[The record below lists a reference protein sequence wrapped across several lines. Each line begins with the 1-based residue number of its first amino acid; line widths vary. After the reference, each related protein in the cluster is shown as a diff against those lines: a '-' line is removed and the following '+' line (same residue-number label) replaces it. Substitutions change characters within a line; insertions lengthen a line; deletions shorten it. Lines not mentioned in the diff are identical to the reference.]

1 MSGMIG
7 VFSQDEK
14 DDIHPFLYQGIMSLQ
29 HRGQKGFGY
38 VVSGHSQYG
47 DDLLADAV
55 LQNTSG
61 HVGLA
66 FVKYAFTKEKQNEPP
81 QPKRVSNYFMT
92 YDGSISYFK
101 ESLDD
106 LVALHQKMLKHQG
119 AFTFIIVSDDK
130 LVAMRDPWGIK
141 PLVMGRLDDIWI
153 VASETCALESIQA
166 EEIRDVNPGEMVII
180 DKTGC
185 TFYQNVYSVMT
196 PCLFEYIYI
205 ARPDSTMNGVSIYEA
220 RKNMG
225 KQLFKESPIE
235 ADVVIGAPDSGLI
248 AALGYAQAAGIP
260 YEKGIVKNK
269 YIGRTFIEP
278 DPRIRKKNVD
288 VKLAAIPSVV
298 KDKDIVLVEDS
309 IVRGTT
315 IQKTIQILKNH
326 GAKKVH
332 VRVSSPPIIYEENT
346 SIDIPNKKDLMSY
359 GKTVEEV
366 REIIGCDSLYFL
378 SLEGLKEA
386 IGSEHFYTQYFDGI
400 SPFKGEKY
408 DI

>member
-7 VFSQDEK
+7 VFSQNDQE
-14 DDIHPFLYQGIMSLQ
+14 DIHPFLYQGIMSLQ

-38 VVSGHSQYG
+38 VVNEQAQYG
-47 DDLLADAV
+47 NDLLADAM
-55 LQNTSG
+55 LRSYKG
-61 HVGLA
+61 HVGIA
-66 FVKYAFTKEKQNEPP
+66 FVKYAFTKEKQNEPML
-81 QPKRVSNYFMT
+81 PKRVNDSFMT

-101 ESLDD
+101 DSLDD
-106 LVALHQKMLKHQG
+106 LVKLHHKMLKHQG
-119 AFTFIIVSDDK
+119 AFAFIVVAKDRLI
-130 LVAMRDPWGIK
+130 AMRDPWGIK

-153 VASETCALESIQA
+153 VASETCALESINA
-166 EEIRDVNPGEMVII
+166 NEIRDVNPGEMVII
-180 DKTGC
+180 DKFGC
-185 TFYQNVYSVMT
+185 TFYQNVYTVMT

-225 KQLFKESPIE
+225 KQLFKEAPVD

-278 DPRIRKKNVD
+278 DPRIRKNNVD

-298 KDKDIVLVEDS
+298 KDKEIILVEDS

-315 IQKTIQILKNH
+315 IQKTIKILKNH

-332 VRVSSPPIIYEENT
+332 VRVSSPPIIFEENT

-366 REIIGCDSLYFL
+366 RDIIGCDSLYFL
-378 SLEGLKEA
+378 SLEGLKKA
-386 IGSEHFYTQYFDGI
+386 IGNEHFYTQYFDGE
-400 SPFKGEKY
+400 SPFKGDEN